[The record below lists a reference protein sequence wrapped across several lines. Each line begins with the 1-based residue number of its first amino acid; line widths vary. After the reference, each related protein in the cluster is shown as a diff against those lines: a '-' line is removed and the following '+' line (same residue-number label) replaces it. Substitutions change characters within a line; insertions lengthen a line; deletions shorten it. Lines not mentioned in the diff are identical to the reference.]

1 MPIYSPQTITNA
13 NVIIDGIG
21 ELGTTKSVTLPKVEE
36 EMYTQKFGGG
46 TRHVPTGMYK
56 EMTTEITLERFSP
69 TVYKAMLV
77 KTAVDLIVI
86 IKADVHDQGKTVQ
99 FNAIVKGIIQVV
111 DDGAIEA
118 GKQVERKI
126 TIATNFYALEV
137 DGKQGY
143 VIDVE
148 NLITEVDGRDILEQ
162 LREAVGV

>member
-1 MPIYSPQTITNA
+1 MAVLSPQTITNA

-21 ELGTTKSVTLPKVEE
+21 ELGTTKSVVLPKVEE

-69 TVYKAMLV
+69 TVYAAMLV
-77 KTAVDLIVI
+77 KSAADLIVI
-86 IKADVHDQGKTVQ
+86 IKADINDRGKTIA
-99 FNAIVKGIIQVV
+99 FNAIVKGIIQTV
-111 DDGAIEA
+111 DDGTLET

-126 TIATNFYALEV
+126 TLATNFYALEI

-148 NLITEVDGRDILEQ
+148 NLITKIDGQDILEQ
-162 LREAVGV
+162 LRSAIGG